1 MNCQSRLICFSII
14 SITTMTGCSFITSL
28 FRNNQ
33 LSSTQSPVSLKGE
46 SLIGTV
52 LNATDGQGRL
62 QTFKI
67 ADVEV
72 DPQDHDLYLYTV
84 LHQNPDSPEW
94 QNLCQPDSSGT
105 AKAIPLSGQW
115 DKTGNYLNNGQ
126 ITFACTDGVLA
137 KCLRLGYKPWQQVN
151 GESLRNYHQACTRM
165 LRADYCGN
173 GIAHTQEGTPIDVYD
188 RLNIQQAT
196 PDSAMVF
203 EAAWS
208 PEGAV
213 LLSRTRYPNTL
224 KQLQQECPDK
234 LNTILQSSDDI
245 TDVPQAL
252 LFNRSIKRH

>member
-1 MNCQSRLICFSII
+1 M
-14 SITTMTGCSFITSL
+14 
-28 FRNNQ
+28 
-33 LSSTQSPVSLKGE
+33 QSPVSLKGE
-46 SLIGTV
+46 SLIGTI
-52 LNATDGQGRL
+52 LNATDEQGRL

-84 LHQNPDSPEW
+84 LRQNPDNSEW
-94 QNLCQPDSSGT
+94 QNLCQPDSNGT
-105 AKAIPLSGQW
+105 AKAIPLAGQW
-115 DKTGNYLNNGQ
+115 DQAGNHLDNGQ
-126 ITFACTDGVLA
+126 ITFACTSGVLA
-137 KCLRLGYKPWQQVN
+137 KCLRLGYKPWQQIN

-196 PDSAMVF
+196 SSSNMVF

-234 LNTILQSSDDI
+234 LNTILQLGDDI
-245 TDVPQAL
+245 TDAPQAL
-252 LFNRSIKRH
+252 LFNRSIERQ